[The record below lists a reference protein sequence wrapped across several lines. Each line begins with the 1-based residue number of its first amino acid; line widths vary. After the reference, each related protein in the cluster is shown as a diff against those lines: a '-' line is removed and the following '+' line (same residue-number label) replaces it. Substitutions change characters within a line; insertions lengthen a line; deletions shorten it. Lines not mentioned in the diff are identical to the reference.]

1 MKHLKLTFLVA
12 MLMSMASIYSI
23 AVTVTIDGI
32 QYSLRDTEAIVI
44 GFTSDM
50 SEDVVIPE
58 TIQDLGLTYTVTT
71 IGYGA
76 FKGNTRIKTLK
87 ASDSLKKI
95 SDGSYYGDYYDFITN
110 PESAFCNST
119 IEEIQLPGIE
129 EIGTGAF
136 FGCKK
141 LKRIVFGNN
150 YRQITIGQF
159 AFWDCSEL
167 RYIVAPNI
175 IVDSSTINP
184 FMASNI
190 QLIIIWGAEPT
201 GNYGSSARIIGKS
214 SVQKFI
220 EWQKDSFT
228 YTGLSPEP
236 SYLVSDEI
244 PAGFQPTKVIMS
256 ETNKEVGTYTVDVPV
271 TFTNS
276 DMSLEVNIP
285 YTYTITPVSLT
296 ATIQNA
302 TREYGEENPNF
313 NVTFTGF
320 VNNETEDVLSSKGMV
335 TTSATPMSDVGTYP
349 VTLSDANARNYTI
362 TSEPATL
369 TVTKAPLT
377 AKVTNMTKIYG
388 QNNPQFTFNFT
399 GLKNGE
405 TSPQWITT
413 PIFITE
419 ADSTSS
425 VGLYP
430 ITVSG
435 GEAKNYELDI
445 TDGTGILTINQA
457 DLTITT
463 EDISRPYFEENP
475 TLTCKYTGFVN
486 GENASV
492 LTTQPTLSTNATLTS
507 ETGNYPITVS
517 GAEAQNYSIA
527 YKSGNLEVT
536 KRQLTV
542 FTDNYIREYKE
553 ENPKFVLRYSGFVN
567 NETEDVLISK
577 PTASTQ
583 ATVDSEPGIY
593 PIIINGGVAVNY
605 EFLYNKSNLT
615 IEKAYQTLNWTQEF
629 DELEVYSQTELTAK
643 STSGLDI
650 TYTILEGDGASITK
664 TGKKIFLECTK
675 AGTIVVCAQQTGN
688 NNYYESNKVYK
699 TIRVGKQNPA
709 DVNGDGAVD
718 SADIVAV
725 IKEMPNGDKKADVN
739 GDGAIDSADIVAV
752 IKAMK

>member
-276 DMSLEVNIP
+276 DMSFEVNIP